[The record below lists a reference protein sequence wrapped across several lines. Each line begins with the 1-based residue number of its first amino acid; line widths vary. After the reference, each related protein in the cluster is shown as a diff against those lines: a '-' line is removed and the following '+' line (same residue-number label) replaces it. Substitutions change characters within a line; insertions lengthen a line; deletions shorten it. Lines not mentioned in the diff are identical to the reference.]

1 MFKAHVI
8 NDIEICPNFQPNL
21 GCSHIFIF
29 KKEKKAKI
37 VYKTAQYAYK
47 EEYMAVQKELSDSL
61 NEIAR
66 KGYAYCDEAVF
77 THNCRVGYDLA
88 DQGQHMAIRF
98 EKVDYIPEYRVY
110 LGPII
115 CIDDKELAEKEAN
128 IKKTRLKIGFRSKYP
143 SGEQHID
150 FYNDAYNDD
159 VVKAAN
165 KIYRLEESSSDR
177 RISGFPFYSAQCE
190 SESNRKYKSEIEQ
203 QIEED
208 FQMLDRDGF
217 KFQQLI
223 TIPVNGKERTAL
235 LFSKT
240 GTKTLSF
247 SGESVFL
254 DGFELWYRPLVRGYI
269 RRMLERIF
277 PSYFEK
283 KDERH
288 KVYINTE
295 VEDTDRL
302 EAIYTDAFNEQ
313 SYGTCSANQVQIPI
327 TIISKTRVP
336 HFGEDVEHL
345 FLVKNLVSRGV
356 ITTEIFRKIT
366 KQMISKAN
374 AIKEESDARVDNGR
388 GVSALKKEYRKN
400 MRKLAKPHV
409 DIFTS
414 SIAVSIIDSN
424 QDSPKSN
431 DHIKDNISPVEN
443 VSSIQD
449 STLISCPLKESQS
462 TQTVQPEK
470 NKDDS
475 FASSMS
481 SKKHV
486 GKILLYASVITLLSL
501 VGVFIP
507 KACHNSTLSKSAQFD
522 NGLDNIMP
530 SQKSDQEL
538 QINSNVGMDADS
550 DSDEEIYESFT
561 GTPDMTVYYEG
572 EIADNLNIVMS
583 LSFYEK
589 KIKGTVCH
597 KSAKEDRF
605 QIIGTEESTPDGIQ
619 ITLTEYNA
627 DNHAIGRF
635 VGILDGKEY
644 YGKYTYLS
652 TCEESDFSLEIIP
665 FDQSLDEDDGIGLES
680 EDEEDE

>member
-1 MFKAHVI
+1 
-8 NDIEICPNFQPNL
+8 
-21 GCSHIFIF
+21 
-29 KKEKKAKI
+29 
-37 VYKTAQYAYK
+37 
-47 EEYMAVQKELSDSL
+47 
-61 NEIAR
+61 
-66 KGYAYCDEAVF
+66 
-77 THNCRVGYDLA
+77 
-88 DQGQHMAIRF
+88 
-98 EKVDYIPEYRVY
+98 
-110 LGPII
+110 
-115 CIDDKELAEKEAN
+115 
-128 IKKTRLKIGFRSKYP
+128 
-143 SGEQHID
+143 
-150 FYNDAYNDD
+150 
-159 VVKAAN
+159 
-165 KIYRLEESSSDR
+165 
-177 RISGFPFYSAQCE
+177 
-190 SESNRKYKSEIEQ
+190 
-203 QIEED
+203 
-208 FQMLDRDGF
+208 
-217 KFQQLI
+217 
-223 TIPVNGKERTAL
+223 
-235 LFSKT
+235 
-240 GTKTLSF
+240 
-247 SGESVFL
+247 
-254 DGFELWYRPLVRGYI
+254 
-269 RRMLERIF
+269 
-277 PSYFEK
+277 
-283 KDERH
+283 
-288 KVYINTE
+288 
-295 VEDTDRL
+295 
-302 EAIYTDAFNEQ
+302 
-313 SYGTCSANQVQIPI
+313 
-327 TIISKTRVP
+327 
-336 HFGEDVEHL
+336 
-345 FLVKNLVSRGV
+345 
-356 ITTEIFRKIT
+356 
-366 KQMISKAN
+366 MISKAN
-374 AIKEESDARVDNGR
+374 AIKEGSDARVDNGW

-424 QDSPKSN
+424 PDSPKSN
-431 DHIKDNISPVEN
+431 DHVKDNISPVEN
-443 VSSIQD
+443 VASIQD

-462 TQTVQPEK
+462 TQTIQTEK

-501 VGVFIP
+501 IGVSIP
-507 KACHNSTLSKSAQFD
+507 KACHDATLSESAQFD
-522 NGLDNIMP
+522 NALDNTMP

-538 QINSNVGMDADS
+538 QINSNVGMED

-665 FDQSLDEDDGIGLES
+665 FDQSLDEDDSSGLES
-680 EDEEDE
+680 EDEED